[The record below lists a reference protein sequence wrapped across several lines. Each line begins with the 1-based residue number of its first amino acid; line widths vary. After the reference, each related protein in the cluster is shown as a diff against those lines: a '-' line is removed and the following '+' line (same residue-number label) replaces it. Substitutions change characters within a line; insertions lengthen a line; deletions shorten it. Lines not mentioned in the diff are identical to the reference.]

1 MPEIK
6 NTFTSGKMNKDL
18 DERLVP
24 NGQYRDAM
32 NVEVA
37 SSDSD
42 TVGALTNS
50 KGNVALNST
59 GITGATC
66 VGSVVDNENDR
77 IIWFI
82 CGTSTDAIA
91 EYSLSSNNIEPI
103 VVDTTKTLLGFQQD
117 NYITGINIL
126 NGTLFWTDNIGEPK
140 KIDIETMKAG
150 LVPKVE
156 GVTTGTN
163 AAISLSSTSVWGS
176 NLGET
181 FSVPPTTTVGLT
193 PSDLKVVV
201 DGVEDTS
208 FTLNATS
215 VVLSSDPDA
224 GDEISVE
231 LISTRA
237 LFTQRTF
244 YVINGYNRSYPK
256 IKNIT
261 VARRF
266 PLTAPDME
274 LFNTE
279 RQGNVSNQSGYTPRI
294 LANGNRNWWLY
305 TDTSGVVRTKPAG
318 VNSVGPF
325 YQNQDTN
332 PPSNKLTDS
341 SGNNVVVGRMLFSG
355 ASFEEN
361 DIIVLT
367 APNQSDTFKD
377 ELKIRLLLGAEDSI
391 TAQKF
396 DITIL
401 SISDS
406 LLNDY
411 DLSPTARNGGGYSI
425 TWSVSLEQ
433 AEGIYQNVF
442 PRFAYRWKYND
453 GAYSAMSPFTE
464 VAFLPKAS
472 GYEYDSKEGNNIAMQ
487 NDVRK
492 VSLSN
497 FQPKL
502 VDVDE
507 VDILVKNSNSNNVY
521 VAKTLQT
528 NLTDLERIFG
538 NVEITEEN
546 ISSLLPSNQLLRH
559 FDNVPLKAKAQEV
572 SANRLIYGNYFQ
584 QRNLPAFFEKRVS
597 FSFSTKSNDIN
608 GKFAKSVKSLR
619 TYQVGVSFL
628 DGFGRQTPVF
638 SSDSSTIKLGQI
650 NSSTQNYLTVNLN
663 SFKPEWAKHLK
674 YYIKENSNEYYNMA
688 LDRYYNDEVD
698 GNVWLSFSSNETNK
712 VEADDYIV
720 LKKAHGSNNPVSD
733 SSNKTVKYKVL
744 AKEDFAPDS
753 IKYKKESLGKID
765 SIKFGS
771 QVSNSVD
778 DGYPQKG
785 FNTLKIQKSQLTDTQ
800 LEDVNTWTTA
810 SNEKF
815 LKISLSTSGNVESD
829 FYEVSNIVLK
839 KETVSST
846 DYEYYEFT
854 LKTPFGDDISFVRT
868 YYIPSTQTSTE
879 NDDNVKKNFSFE
891 YFENVNKENSSEFKG
906 RFFIKIKSD
915 DNLKKYVLKTQN
927 STSGINYVSMAQN
940 MRFIYQT
947 GSIVGAI
954 GKTISNDDYDITTF
968 DPGNLPEFDGDVNT
982 NENDKKQYWAVDEGY
997 YFISTQ
1003 TSPKGQSRDFI
1014 GFQNAKDKVSFRF
1027 FGRIPSFSNNG
1038 IGWSYNDY
1046 KFFDVLDQSDFN
1058 PNTYSFYQKMAK
1070 GVGLRFRWYHDPLNI
1085 YEVVE
1090 SEIIPVKN
1098 FDSNYNTPISG
1109 IEKSL
1114 EGVNGVVFN
1123 FKLNKVVVNGIVPDA
1138 VSPGTNNVRM
1148 EVLCSNSQNN
1158 NNSDRTKVL
1167 EIIETLPNDESFFTE
1182 NPAIFEVEPKENP
1195 VDLNLFYET
1204 SRSILIPKTG
1214 YYISC
1219 PAIGSFNNSTI
1230 SGVSEDCLTIT
1241 KTSNV
1246 GALIPAGTIVKI
1258 HDGSTYESNTFNYN
1272 FSQDFVVAEDVAN
1285 GANVIILRK
1294 TQLDWSNCFAFGN
1307 GVESNRIKD
1316 DFNAPI
1322 MDKGPKVSSTFSGI
1336 YKEENLKTGLIYSGI
1351 FVTRN
1356 GINNSNQFIQA
1367 EKITKQLNPEYGSI
1381 QKLFTRNTNMV
1392 TFCED
1397 KTLKVLVDKNALFN
1411 ADGNP
1416 QLLSTNSVLGQVI
1429 PFAGDYGIS
1438 KNPESFANYGYR
1450 VYYTDQRKGA
1460 VLRLSGDGITN
1471 IADKGMLQYFK
1482 QNMPSSN
1489 FILGSY
1495 DETKDVY
1502 NLTLKYKTTSL
1513 NKTVSFTERV
1523 NGWTSFKSFIPE
1535 SGCSL
1540 NGGYYTFYNGE
1551 IWKHGVNE
1559 LRNTYYGVFAA
1570 SKVKLVFN
1578 TEFSSVKTFRTL
1590 NYEGS
1595 TSRVYSDV
1603 AGQENQVS
1611 TKGWYN
1617 SSIVTD
1623 LDSGQI
1629 PYFKDKENKWFNYIQ
1644 GATTG
1649 TETNDL
1655 SEKSFQGLGFIAPA
1669 ATTSNYYKLTLT
1681 GYLINNSLDYQSLYD
1696 WSGGDGKPNGKN
1708 TTIVNSLSGQQPS
1721 SQVFTIVPKIVNN
1734 VQYVIAA
1741 ADFSEDATYTST
1753 GIGTIAFA
1761 NTGTAYA
1768 TDNNVQV
1775 TIPFNTNM
1783 PASSD
1788 SRSFRIIGNANA
1800 QAVSL

>member
-59 GITGATC
+59 GIAGATC

-91 EYSLSSNNIEPI
+91 EYSLSYNNIEPI

-150 LVPKVE
+150 LVDTIE
-156 GVTTGTN
+156 GT
-163 AAISLSSTSVWGS
+163 AAANSSTTIYFNS
-176 NLGET
+176 NIFGTENGQT
-181 FSVPPTTTVGLT
+181 FSVT
-193 PSDLKVVV
+193 PSSAITGFTTNDFKVYVN
-201 DGVEDTS
+201 GVEDTGV
-208 FTLNATS
+208 TLGAGNFI
-215 VVLSSDPDA
+215 VSSDPS
-224 GDEISVE
+224 GKTIKVE
-231 LISTRA
+231 LTSTFA
-237 LFTQRTF
+237 IFTQRTF
-244 YVINGYNRSYPK
+244 YVINGYNRLYPQ

-294 LANGNRNWWLY
+294 LLPIPFGNTNWWLY

-332 PPSNKLTDS
+332 PPSNKLTDNN
-341 SGNNVVVGRMLFSG
+341 GNNVVVGRMLFSG

-411 DLSPTARNGGGYSI
+411 DLSPTARNGGYSI

-879 NDDNVKKNFSFE
+879 NDDNVKENFSFE

-940 MRFIYQT
+940 MRFIYNDNST
-947 GSIVGAI
+947 SPGAAN
-954 GKTISNDDYDITTF
+954 KTISNNDYDIVDF
-968 DPGNLPEFDGDVNT
+968 EPGNLPDFDGEVNT
-982 NENDKKQYWAVDEGY
+982 SENDKKQYWAVDEGWY
-997 YFISTQ
+997 NIPTQ
-1003 TSPKGQSRDFI
+1003 TSPKGPGRDFV
-1014 GFQNAKDKVSFRF
+1014 GFQNGRDKVSFRF

-1070 GVGLRFRWYHDPLNI
+1070 GVGLRFRWYHDPSNI

-1098 FDSNYNTPISG
+1098 FNNTQNNNISG
-1109 IEKSL
+1109 L
-1114 EGVNGVVFN
+1114 EGINGVVFN
-1123 FKLNKVVVNGIVPDA
+1123 FKLNKEVVTGIVQDGFTPNPL
-1138 VSPGTNNVRM
+1138 VPHVNMNVLSNNSTNN
-1148 EVLCSNSQNN
+1148 S
-1158 NNSDRTKVL
+1158 SDHTKVF

-1603 AGQENQVS
+1603 AGQEDQVS

-1761 NTGTAYA
+1761 DTGTAYA